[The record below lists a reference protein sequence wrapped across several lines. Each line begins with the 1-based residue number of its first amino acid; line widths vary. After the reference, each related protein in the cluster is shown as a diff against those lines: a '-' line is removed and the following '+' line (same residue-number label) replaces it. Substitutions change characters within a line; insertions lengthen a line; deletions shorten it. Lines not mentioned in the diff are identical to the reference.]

1 MKVIVF
7 INHFYSFQSLATV
20 SYYSYTCRWQLLK
33 AFFNCFHIPYC
44 EVII

>member
-20 SYYSYTCRWQLLK
+20 LLLVYMQMATLKGIFQLFPYSIL
-33 AFFNCFHIPYC
+33 
-44 EVII
+44 